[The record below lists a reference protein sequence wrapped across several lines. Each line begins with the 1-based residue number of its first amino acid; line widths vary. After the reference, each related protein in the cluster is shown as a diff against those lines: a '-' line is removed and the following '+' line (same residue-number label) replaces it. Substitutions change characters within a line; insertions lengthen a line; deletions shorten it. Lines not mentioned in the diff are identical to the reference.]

1 MKCLTLTRSLA
12 VVAVATSALLMGC
25 GEKVQ
30 TAQKSERKQDVPGW
44 KGANQD
50 FAAPGWKPSD
60 EAAWQRQLNHRA
72 QSQNEYIRVGAQ
84 KSGS

>member
-1 MKCLTLTRSLA
+1 MKRPIVLA
-12 VVAVATSALLMGC
+12 ALAASVLLIGC

-30 TAQKSERKQDVPGW
+30 TAQKSERKQDTPGW

-60 EAAWQRQLNHRA
+60 DAAWQRQLNHRA
-72 QSQNEYIRVGAQ
+72 QSQNEYVRIGAQ